1 MVIVQNV
8 SRNKNFSFYFN
19 IALELIIYNKRR
31 PHMTYQRFQIH
42 LSVKHFPKIF
52 RSKSRIEYTK
62 S

>member
-1 MVIVQNV
+1 MIVQNV

-19 IALELIIYNKRR
+19 IALELLIYNKRR

-42 LSVKHFPKIF
+42 LLVKHFPKIF
-52 RSKSRIEYTK
+52 RSKSQIEYTK